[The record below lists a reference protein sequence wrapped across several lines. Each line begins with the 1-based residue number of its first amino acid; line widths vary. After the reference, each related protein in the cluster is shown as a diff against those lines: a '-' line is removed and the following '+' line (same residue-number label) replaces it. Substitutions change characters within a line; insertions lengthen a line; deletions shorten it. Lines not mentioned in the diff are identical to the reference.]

1 MPEPRS
7 RPQRTSGAGA
17 RRATGPGL
25 SGLVRHWFRLAGY
38 SLVSS
43 LGRLLRRPLAAL
55 MTVGVIAV
63 SLALPAAF
71 YAALVNLDRVS
82 QAWHD
87 AGEAT
92 VFMDRQ
98 ADEARARALAGELE
112 ARPDVD
118 TVRVKAP
125 AEALSEFRRLS
136 GFGDALDALEANP
149 LPAVLI
155 LRPAERP
162 ADSGAARAWVAELE
176 ELPDV
181 DFAQFD
187 VTWLM
192 RFNALIALAGR
203 IVAVAGGLFALV
215 VLLVVGN
222 TIRLDIENRR
232 EEIEVHKLIGATDR
246 FIRRP
251 FLFTGFWY
259 GTLGGA
265 GAALVVG
272 AILGLLGGPVARLA
286 GTYESEFVLEGLG
299 AAGSLALC
307 AAGALIGLAGAWL
320 AVGRHLARIEPV

>member
-1 MPEPRS
+1 MPDPR
-7 RPQRTSGAGA
+7 QRKHRVKGAGA

-25 SGLVRHWFRLAGY
+25 LGHLVHWFRLTGF

-43 LGRLLRRPLAAL
+43 LGRLAQRPLAAL

-71 YAALVNLDRVS
+71 YAALVNLERVS
-82 QAWHD
+82 HGWHD

-92 VFMDRQ
+92 VFMDQ
-98 ADEARARALAGELE
+98 DASTETARSLARELE
-112 ARPDVD
+112 SRADVAS
-118 TVRVKAP
+118 VRVKPP
-125 AEALSEFRRLS
+125 AEALAEFRRLS
-136 GFGDALDALEANP
+136 GFGDALDALEENP

-155 LRPAERP
+155 LQPAERP
-162 ADSGAARAWVAELE
+162 SDRDAARQWLAELE
-176 ELPDV
+176 ALPAV

-192 RFNALIALAGR
+192 RFNALLDLAGR
-203 IVAVAGGLFALV
+203 VVGVAGGLFALV
-215 VLLVVGN
+215 ILLVVGN

-232 EEIEVHKLIGATDR
+232 EEIEVHKLVGATDR

-265 GAALVVG
+265 GAALAVG
-272 AILGLLGGPVARLA
+272 VILGLLGGPVARLA
-286 GTYESEFVLEGLG
+286 GTYDSEFALQGLG
-299 AAGSLALC
+299 AGGSLTLC
-307 AAGALIGLAGAWL
+307 AAGAVIGLAGAWL
-320 AVGRHLARIEPV
+320 AGGRHLARIEPA